1 MADNEEFM
9 FSRIRQ
15 SAFDGAVSNYR
26 LEQKGLVNGEAD
38 KLAEREL
45 KLLWQRSHHA
55 VRNNGYAKS
64 AKTNFIQSI
73 AGITVKWKDDKGKIN
88 KAMQAEWDKFWANP
102 NLDGYGNGV
111 NTQEGWLAG
120 LFETGEAFCRML
132 IQKRSDSAI
141 PLVLQNIEAEYLD
154 PNFNNGTPE
163 KTRNSITFDDSNV
176 KPAIYHFSKR
186 LNFILD
192 QINYPAEKVDVPAD
206 EILHIFMRE
215 RANQWRGIPMLAS
228 ILLPLYELDDLTDA
242 TIAKQK
248 AAQAISWIVKNTNP
262 TSAVAIGS
270 ATLSLDVNDKDEKGN
285 RRVIT
290 QASGGGV
297 QYLNKGED
305 VAFYQGTDIGPNLP
319 ELIKAE
325 LHKIAQALGLTY
337 VSLTGDYDALS
348 FSALQQAAIEMR
360 VRSEYISRLY
370 IINLG
375 LLPLC
380 NKFQELASLYV
391 SSRFSKL
398 KPVFQMPRK
407 HGVNDLKDAQADL
420 LEWQNYMTT
429 TDRILEER
437 DLSIEEVEA
446 DIALRKQLGIWVD
459 PNKPVA
465 ANMAQ
470 TKNTQANS
478 NSRGQ

>member
-1 MADNEEFM
+1 MSEELVYQ
-9 FSRIRQ
+9 RVRQ
-15 SAFDGAVSNYR
+15 AAFDGAVSNYR
-26 LEQKGLVNGEAD
+26 LEQKGLISGEAD

-55 VRNNGYAKS
+55 VRNNGYAKA
-64 AKTNFIQSI
+64 AKLNFVQSI
-73 AGITVKWKDDKGKIN
+73 AGISVKWQDDKGKVN
-88 KAMQAEWDKFWANP
+88 KAMQAEWDKFIASP
-102 NLDGYGNGV
+102 NLDGYGNFN
-111 NTQEGWLAG
+111 NTQEGWIAS
-120 LFETGEAFCRML
+120 LFESGEAFCRML
-132 IQKRSDSAI
+132 IKKRSDSAI
-141 PLVLQNIEAEYLD
+141 PLVLQNIEPEYLN
-154 PNFNNGTPE
+154 PQWNNGTPE
-163 KTRNSITFDDSNV
+163 KTRNGITFDESGT
-176 KPAIYHFSKR
+176 KPSIYHFNKR
-186 LNFILD
+186 INFVLD
-192 QINYPAEKVDVPAD
+192 SLNYPAELVNVPAD
-206 EILHIFMRE
+206 EVIHIFMRE
-215 RANQWRGIPMLAS
+215 RANQWRGIPILS
-228 ILLPLYELDDLTDA
+228 SVLLPLYELDDLTDA

-270 ATLSLDVNDKDEKGN
+270 ATLSLDSNDTDENGN
-285 RRVIT
+285 RRIIT

-337 VSLTGDYDALS
+337 VALTGDYDSLS

-360 VRSEYISRLY
+360 VRSEYISRMY

-380 NKFQELASLYV
+380 NKFQELASLFV
-391 SSRFSKL
+391 SKRFSNL

-407 HGVNDLKDAQADL
+407 YGVNDLKDAQAD
-420 LEWQNYMTT
+420 
-429 TDRILEER
+429 ILELDNGLTTLARVTAER
-437 DLSIEEVEA
+437 DLTVEEIEE
-446 DIALRKQLGIWVD
+446 DIVLRKKMGLWKD

-465 ANMAQ
+465 ANLAQ
-470 TKNTQANS
+470 TKNTSANS

>member
-1 MADNEEFM
+1 MATNNELIY
-9 FSRIRQ
+9 SRVKQ
-15 SAFDGAVSNYR
+15 EAFDGAVSNYR
-26 LEQKGLVNGEAD
+26 MEQKGLVAGEAD

-45 KLLWQRSHHA
+45 ANLWMRSHHA
-55 VRNNGYAKS
+55 IRNNGYAKS
-64 AKTNFIQSI
+64 AKTNFVQSI
-73 AGITVKWKDDKGKIN
+73 AGITVKWQDEKGKVN
-88 KAMQAEWDKFWANP
+88 KAMQAEWDKFIANP
-102 NLDGYGNGV
+102 NLDGYGNFV
-111 NTQEGWLAG
+111 NTQEGWLAS
-120 LFETGEAFCRML
+120 LFESGEAFCRML
-132 IQKRSDSAI
+132 IKKRSDSSI

-154 PNFNNGTPE
+154 PTYSAGTPD
-163 KTRNSITFDDSNV
+163 KTRNGITFVDS
-176 KPAIYHFSKR
+176 KPSVYHFSKK
-186 LNFILD
+186 LSGNLFVSTNSL
-192 QINYPAEKVDVPAD
+192 EKVNVPAD
-206 EILHIFMRE
+206 EILHLFIRE

-228 ILLPLYELDDLTDA
+228 VLLPLYELDDLTDA

-248 AAQAISWIVKNTNP
+248 AAQAIAWIVKNTNP

-270 ATLSLDVNDKDEKGN
+270 ATLSLDENDTTESGS

-290 QASGGGV
+290 QASGGGT

-305 VAFYQGTDIGPNLP
+305 IAFYQGTDIGPNLP

-337 VSLTGDYDALS
+337 VALTGDYDSLS

-370 IINLG
+370 VINLG
-375 LLPLC
+375 LAPLC
-380 NKFQELASLYV
+380 AKFQELASLYV

-398 KPVFQMPRK
+398 KPVYQMPRK
-407 HGVNDLKDAQADL
+407 YGVNDLKDAQADV
-420 LEWQNYMTT
+420 LELQNNLTT
-429 TDRILEER
+429 MSRVLSER
-437 DLSIEEVEA
+437 DLTIEEIEE
-446 DIALRKQLGIWVD
+446 DIATQKRLGIWKD

-470 TKNTQANS
+470 TKNTSANS